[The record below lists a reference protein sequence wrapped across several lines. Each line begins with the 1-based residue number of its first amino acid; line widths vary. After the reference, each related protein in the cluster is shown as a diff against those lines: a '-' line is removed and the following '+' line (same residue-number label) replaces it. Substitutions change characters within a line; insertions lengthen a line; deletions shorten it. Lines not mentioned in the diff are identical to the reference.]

1 MLDITTIITAV
12 IATLTAGGWLTS
24 RRLRRRDDEI
34 HRAELAKLQA
44 ELTASIKD
52 SETKY
57 VREALAIYSENV
69 VKPLQDQLHQYRDEQ
84 VRFQEAVN
92 SAPSCP
98 MYPDCVIVRKLQGK
112 EDHDDFNPS

>member
-1 MLDITTIITAV
+1 MLDVTTIITAV

-24 RRLRRRDDEI
+24 RRLRRRDDET

-69 VKPLQDQLHQYRDEQ
+69 VKPLQDQLQQYRDEQ

-92 SAPSCP
+92 AAPSCP

-112 EDHDDFNPS
+112 EDHDDDDPC